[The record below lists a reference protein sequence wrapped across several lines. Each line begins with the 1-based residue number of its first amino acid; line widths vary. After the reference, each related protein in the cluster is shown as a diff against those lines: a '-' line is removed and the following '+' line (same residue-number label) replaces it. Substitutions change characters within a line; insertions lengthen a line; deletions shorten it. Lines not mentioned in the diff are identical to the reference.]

1 MTGTCADGPSSVAAA
16 FNCNMHRAARLL
28 APVRYAA
35 ERSVDPR
42 RYDALPMVRSLHRRL
57 LKESRLH
64 GQLDHAAQGVGSS
77 SLHLG
82 GVGRWVFW

>member
-1 MTGTCADGPSSVAAA
+1 MTGSCADGPSSVAAA

-57 LKESRLH
+57 LKET
-64 GQLDHAAQGVGSS
+64 
-77 SLHLG
+77 
-82 GVGRWVFW
+82 RWMANWIMLRRALVRARYTWEG